1 MDPTENIRRA
11 LVAEINHDPGSR
23 EALEAK
29 HGQVWD
35 TGEMT
40 EDFSVASFAAP
51 FIVVTRK
58 SDGTKGSLTFQHRPR
73 FYFDF
78 RPDFRPEAG
87 AK

>member
-1 MDPTENIRRA
+1 MKDPTENIRRA
-11 LVAEINHDPGSR
+11 LVAEINHAPGSR

-40 EDFSVASFAAP
+40 TDFSVSHFAAP
-51 FIVVTRK
+51 FILVTRR
-58 SDGTKGSLTFQHRPR
+58 SDRATGSLTFQHRPR

-78 RPDFRPEAG
+78 RPDGGEA
-87 AK
+87 

>member
-1 MDPTENIRRA
+1 MSDPTENIRRA

-23 EALEAK
+23 EALEEQ

-35 TGEMT
+35 TGEMA
-40 EDFSVASFAAP
+40 EDFSVSGFAAP

-58 SDGTKGSLTFQHRPR
+58 SDGVTGSLTFQHSPR

-78 RPDFRPEAG
+78 RHD
-87 AK
+87 